1 MDGHIFLY
9 SHVWQDIKASKSPKF
24 DPDSPSADDQVPI
37 IPIRTPSGW
46 KTAPKNDAE
55 ISTYIPTEVRL
66 DPSMNLYPDLLRVNP
81 TFMVNL

>member
-1 MDGHIFLY
+1 MDISFCTAMYGKILKHQNLTSLIRIPPVLM
-9 SHVWQDIKASKSPKF
+9 IKFPLFPLELLRVEKQP
-24 DPDSPSADDQVPI
+24 
-37 IPIRTPSGW
+37 
-46 KTAPKNDAE
+46 PKNDAE